1 MKTLEKLREEYNNL
15 NKKRN
20 AIYRKIVELERQEV
34 TNIFTVGECYLD
46 TYNKSFKKVI
56 ALDGNVLYCIVINN
70 ESILRD
76 IYYLWDTKCWK
87 KITSKQFKDI
97 YLAVLKDIQD
107 PNLDDNKKSN
117 WNIVYNSIING
128 VNKGKYE
135 YRKIRKS
142 KYLSKEF
149 NS

>member
-20 AIYRKIVELERQEV
+20 AIYKKIEELEQQEV
-34 TNIFTVGECYLD
+34 NNKFTIGECYVD
-46 TYNKSFKKVI
+46 TYCKSFKKVI
-56 ALDGNVLYCIVINN
+56 ALDGNVLYCMVVNN

-76 IYYLWDTKCWK
+76 IYYLYDTKCWK
-87 KITSKQFKDI
+87 KITSEQFKDI

-107 PNLDDNKKSN
+107 PDLDDNKKSN
-117 WNIVYNSIING
+117 WLTVYKSIMNSI
-128 VNKGKYE
+128 
-135 YRKIRKS
+135 
-142 KYLSKEF
+142 

>member
-20 AIYRKIVELERQEV
+20 TIYRKIVELEQQEV

-46 TYNKSFKKVI
+46 TYCKSFKKVI
-56 ALDGNVLYCIVINN
+56 ALSGNVLYCIVVNN
-70 ESILRD
+70 ENILRD
-76 IYYLWDTKCWK
+76 FYYLYDTKCWK
-87 KITSKQFKDI
+87 KITSEQFKDI

-117 WNIVYNSIING
+117 WDIVSKSIM
-128 VNKGKYE
+128 
-135 YRKIRKS
+135 KS
-142 KYLSKEF
+142 
-149 NS
+149 

>member
-20 AIYRKIVELERQEV
+20 AIYKKIEELERQEV
-34 TNIFTVGECYLD
+34 NNKFTVGECYVD
-46 TYNKSFKKVI
+46 TYCKSFKKVI
-56 ALDGNVLYCIVINN
+56 ALDGNVLYCMVVNN

-87 KITSKQFKDI
+87 KITSEQFKDI

-107 PNLDDNKKSN
+107 PDLDDNKKSN
-117 WNIVYNSIING
+117 WNIVYNSIM
-128 VNKGKYE
+128 
-135 YRKIRKS
+135 
-142 KYLSKEF
+142 

>member
-34 TNIFTVGECYLD
+34 TNTFTVGDCYLD
-46 TYNKSFKKVI
+46 TYCKSFKKII
-56 ALDGNVLYCIVINN
+56 ALDRNVLYCIVVNN
-70 ESILRD
+70 GNILRE
-76 IYYLWDTKCWK
+76 IYYLYDTKCWK

-117 WNIVYNSIING
+117 WDIVSKSII
-128 VNKGKYE
+128 
-135 YRKIRKS
+135 KS
-142 KYLSKEF
+142 
-149 NS
+149 

>member
-1 MKTLEKLREEYNNL
+1 METLEKLRKKYDDL

-34 TNIFTVGECYLD
+34 TNTFTVGDCYID
-46 TYNKSFKKVI
+46 TYCKSFKKVI
-56 ALDGNVLYCIVINN
+56 ALDGNILYCIVVNN
-70 ESILRD
+70 GNILRD
-76 IYYLWDTKCWK
+76 FYYLNDTRCWK

-97 YLAVLKDIQD
+97 YLAVLKDIQN

-128 VNKGKYE
+128 VNKE
-135 YRKIRKS
+135 
-142 KYLSKEF
+142 
-149 NS
+149 

>member
-20 AIYRKIVELERQEV
+20 AIYRKIEELERQEV
-34 TNIFTVGECYLD
+34 TNTFTVGNCYLD
-46 TYNKSFKKVI
+46 TYCKSFKKVI
-56 ALDGNVLYCIVINN
+56 ALDGNVLYCMVVNN

-87 KITSKQFKDI
+87 KITSKQFKNI

-107 PNLDDNKKSN
+107 PDLDDKESN
-117 WNIVYNSIING
+117 WLTVYKSIMNSI
-128 VNKGKYE
+128 NKGE
-135 YRKIRKS
+135 
-142 KYLSKEF
+142 
-149 NS
+149 